1 MTTVRA
7 PSEQMNSARR
17 LPPGPPLLQEVESLD
32 LARAVFWQAVKTIA
46 VGALLVVVYAAVAA

>member
-7 PSEQMNSARR
+7 PSNQINALRR

-32 LARAVFWQAVKTIA
+32 LARVVFWEALKMLA
-46 VGALLVVVYAAVAA
+46 VGALLVVAYAVAAA